1 MLIHLLDSLDTERQI
16 SRQKKITLYSQKRY
30 NYITYFNVILVCLCK
45 YCLRHR
51 NEFLYRIMPF

>member
-1 MLIHLLDSLDTERQI
+1 MLIQMLDSLDTERQI
-16 SRQKKITLYSQKRY
+16 SRQKNLFYSKKQY
-30 NYITYFNVILVCLCK
+30 NSIAYFNVILVYLCN

>member
-1 MLIHLLDSLDTERQI
+1 MLIHMLDSLDTERQI
-16 SRQKKITLYSQKRY
+16 SRQKKFTLYSKKQY
-30 NYITYFNVILVCLCK
+30 NSIAYLNVIMVCMCN